1 MESLVAVEMES
12 FCMSYRK
19 KSLTEI
25 FEAQLKLQP
34 ELWDKMITKK
44 EEKRKKKKTQLA
56 KAATQLLSEFRQS
69 EMQKSTKQ
77 QGLWDRLTNPFILN
91 T

>member
-34 ELWDKMITKK
+34 ELWDKNDYKK
-44 EEKRKKKKTQLA
+44 RRKKKKTQLA

-77 QGLWDRLTNPFILN
+77 QGLWDRLTNPLILN